1 MKKTPWGI
9 WAGVF
14 AIAVFYL
21 TLGVVASY
29 IILDAVAGAT
39 NTDATLFDQWWQV
52 LLLGADAV
60 CFLGFVISLIARA
73 SSKSKAVAKRKKG
86 GKKA

>member
-29 IILDAVAGAT
+29 IILDAVAGQT

-73 SSKSKAVAKRKKG
+73 SKAVAKGKKG